1 MSRLA
6 RVVGEQLFVE
16 LHALNEQGF
25 QDLAE
30 HQPEFL
36 EGVYFGRLA
45 QGLVAARGLR
55 DLVEKQLIRL
65 GQLTAEA
72 LIDEIDELEERKL
85 VFPDH
90 A

>member
-16 LHALNEQGF
+16 LHSLNEQGF

-36 EGVYFGRLA
+36 EGVYFCRLA
-45 QGLVAARGLR
+45 QGLVVARGLR
-55 DLVEKQLIRL
+55 DLVGKQVIRL

-72 LIDEIDELEERKL
+72 LIDEIDELGERSL